1 MAHFFDVFDVGL
13 DGGEEG
19 PAFGAGAKAREVAF
33 FRVPFDAENVILRSL
48 GAVDN
53 S

>member
-1 MAHFFDVFDVGL
+1 VAHFFDVFDVGL

-19 PAFGAGAKAREVAF
+19 LEFGAGAKAAEVAF
-33 FRVPFDAENVILRSL
+33 FGVPFDAENVILRASVQC
-48 GAVDN
+48 AN